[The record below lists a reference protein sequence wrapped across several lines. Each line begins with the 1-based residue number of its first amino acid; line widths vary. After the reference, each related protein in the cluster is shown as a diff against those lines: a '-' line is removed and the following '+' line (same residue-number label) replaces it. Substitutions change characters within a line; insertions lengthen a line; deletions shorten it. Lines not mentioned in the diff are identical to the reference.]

1 MDLNKPLQIRDASA
15 GSGKTYSL
23 VQHYLKL
30 LLQENENRA
39 ELGQIIAMTFTNK
52 AALEMKTRIL
62 EDLGKLSG
70 NDPKHQKFLN
80 DTAQFVGIPAL
91 NIQRNS
97 KTVLRKL
104 LHQYEEFNVM
114 TIDKFNLRL
123 IRTFSRDLN
132 LPEQFDIL
140 IQKNELLERCL
151 NELLLQVDAKDK
163 SELQRL
169 AINFGKEK
177 LYEEG
182 SWNIKKEL
190 KKKSKYIL
198 SEKELGIVDA
208 LVQKEQSV
216 EDEAKLREK
225 YKESLQAYYR
235 AGKTIADA
243 YRNGGFDASMLADKG
258 RLETAILKF
267 DKLEEL
273 GINGGLLDF
282 TESALKNIHKTAES
296 IDFSTVI
303 QAYNYY
309 KTWLNNHGKE
319 LAELHLI
326 QKQLTST
333 KMLRE
338 FALYVNNL
346 RKREATILVAEFN
359 QLVSE
364 LVKNEEAPFIYER
377 LGNKFK
383 HFFLDEFQDTSF
395 LQWQNLIPLVHES
408 IAHDQFNFIVG
419 DPKQSIYR
427 FKNGIADQFI
437 ELPGIYNPNNDP
449 SIALKSNY
457 FNQRGYKGKLNDNWR
472 SAKEIVNFNNSFF
485 LQFRELLPE
494 NGKRY
499 FDSVEQHPQGKD
511 GGYVKIELV
520 GKSNSS
526 TGSAIDSD
534 SENADDDNT
543 TNQQKCIEYV
553 KEAIAD
559 GYLPGDICILA
570 LKSRACLAMATA
582 LKKEGFQVVSAD
594 SLSVNAES
602 TVRMLIHYLGWRLRP
617 TDQKKAAIF
626 AYHYFDSKLDEQGF
640 GKYMQCLTGESQSFF
655 SVEKFFE
662 LSAIGEKQWMQPFT
676 SIYSCLEE
684 ALDLMNIDKTNNVY
698 VKQLMDLAFD
708 YDKRNGPNLQDFISF
723 YKDKGKDS
731 NVQIPENNQA
741 IKIMTAHKS
750 KGLEFPVV
758 IIPILDNA
766 SKRTSDLLCEN
777 DDYFFEVT
785 ASDST
790 IGKGISVES
799 IQKELE
805 DELMDAVNL
814 LYVQF
819 TRAVDQLYVYNEYTI
834 TKNEGKQKERTVIP
848 FDKAVKQLIESFE
861 GVEVSEKEMIL
872 EYGKKPVITKHK
884 TEEAAY
890 YPIEPLKGKLWFPE
904 ISLREKFDKETEGFT
919 EQIRLGKQ
927 FHWVMERSSNNE
939 EAILQLEEG
948 LISGFCEEKHKEIL
962 MEMLSNFFSHE
973 LTQSILQNGISL
985 NERTLIV
992 DEVKRLRPDKIVQQE
1007 NKLVIIDFK
1016 TGEELPKHHQQV
1028 QEYAAVL
1035 KQMGQ
1040 KEIEGYLY
1048 YSNKAEYKKVVL

>member
-30 LLQENENRA
+30 LLQENDQRA

-70 NDPKHQKFLN
+70 NNPEHQKFLEE
-80 DTAQFVGIPAL
+80 TAAFVGIPAEK
-91 NIQRNS
+91 IKQNS
-97 KTVLRKL
+97 QLVLRKL

-151 NELLLQVDAKDK
+151 NELLLQVDAREKT
-163 SELQRL
+163 ELQRL

-182 SWNIKKEL
+182 SWNIKQEL

-198 SEKELGIVDA
+198 NEKELNLVDA
-208 LVQKEQSV
+208 LVKTEQSI
-216 EDEAKLREK
+216 EDEAKLRAKYNEK
-225 YKESLQAYYR
+225 LQEYYR
-235 AGKTIADA
+235 MGKAIPEAYAQSGLTVNQLAGKS
-243 YRNGGFDASMLADKG
+243 N
-258 RLETAILKF
+258 LEKAILKF
-267 DKLEEL
+267 NSIDEI
-273 GINGGLLDF
+273 GVNDGLLDF
-282 TESALKNIHKTAES
+282 TDSALGNLEKTAE
-296 IDFSTVI
+296 ITDFSLVKNT
-303 QAYNYY
+303 YERY
-309 KTWLNNHGKE
+309 KRWLNENGKE
-319 LAELHLI
+319 LTELHLI

-338 FALYVNNL
+338 FAVYVNNL

-377 LGNKFK
+377 LGNKFR

-408 IAHDQFNFIVG
+408 ISHNQFNFVVG

-437 ELPGIYNPNNDP
+437 ELPGIYNPENEP
-449 SIALKSNY
+449 SIALKSKY
-457 FNQRGYKGKLNDNWR
+457 FNLQGNKGSLTDNWR
-472 SAKEIVNFNNSFF
+472 SAKEIVHFNNSFF
-485 LQFRELLPE
+485 LKLKELLPE
-494 NGKRY
+494 NGKR
-499 FDSVEQHPQGKD
+499 FFSSVEQNPKGKE
-511 GGYVKIELV
+511 GGYVKIEFSP
-520 GKSNSS
+520 SNKEI
-526 TGSAIDSD
+526 TTEENQEDEDS
-534 SENADDDNT
+534 T
-543 TNQQKCIEYV
+543 TNQRKCVEYV
-553 KEAIAD
+553 KEAIAE
-559 GYLPGDICILA
+559 GYSPGDICVLA
-570 LKSRACLAMATA
+570 LKSKACLEMATA

-594 SLSVNAES
+594 SLSVNAEA
-602 TVRMLIHYLGWRLRP
+602 TVRMLIHFLGWRLRP
-617 TDQKKAAIF
+617 TDQKKAALF
-626 AYHYFDSKLDEQGF
+626 AYHYFDFKFPDKGF
-640 GKYMQCLTGESQSFF
+640 SQYIQCFSSEIGFF
-655 SVEKFFE
+655 SIEKFYE
-662 LSAIGEKQWMQPFT
+662 LSGIPENSWMSPFT

-684 ALDLMNIDKTNNVY
+684 ILDLTSIDKTKNVY

-708 YDKRNGPNLQDFISF
+708 YDKRNGPNLQDFLSF
-723 YKDKGKDS
+723 YKDKGKDT
-731 NVQIPENNQA
+731 NVQIAENDQA
-741 IKIMTAHKS
+741 IKVMTAHKS

-766 SKRTSDLLCEN
+766 SKRTSELLCKN

-785 ASDST
+785 ASDRT
-790 IGKGISVES
+790 LGKGISVTA

-805 DELMDAVNL
+805 DQLMDAVNL

-819 TRAVDQLYVYNEYTI
+819 TRAIDRLYVYNEYKVVKKETPL
-834 TKNEGKQKERTVIP
+834 EQKTVIP
-848 FDKAVKQLIESFE
+848 FDKAIKSLVESFE
-861 GVEVSEKEMIL
+861 GAVVSENGILL
-872 EYGKKPVITKHK
+872 EYGRKPEISVKKKDNTR
-884 TEEAAY
+884 Y
-890 YPIEPLKGKLWFPE
+890 YPIESLEGKLWFPE
-904 ISLREKFDKETEGFT
+904 ISLREKFEKETEGYT

-927 FHWVMERSSNNE
+927 FHWIMERSVNYEDSL
-939 EAILQLEEG
+939 IQLEEG
-948 LISGFCEEKHKEIL
+948 LINGFCEAKHEALLK
-962 MEMLSNFFSHE
+962 EMLSNFYNHE
-973 LTQSILQNGISL
+973 LTKAILENGISL

-992 DEVKRLRPDKIVQQE
+992 DEMKRLRPDKIVQL
-1007 NKLVIIDFK
+1007 KDKFVIIDFK
-1016 TGEELPKHHQQV
+1016 TGEELPKHHSQV
-1028 QEYAAVL
+1028 QEYASVL
-1035 KQMGQ
+1035 KKMG
-1040 KEIEGYLY
+1040 KTEIEGYLY
-1048 YSNKAEYKKVVL
+1048 YSNQSEYNKVTI

>member
-30 LLQENENRA
+30 LLQENEHRA

-70 NDPKHQKFLN
+70 NDPNHQRFLN
-80 DTAQFVGIPAL
+80 DTAKFVGIPTQ
-91 NIQRNS
+91 NIQQNS
-97 KTVLRKL
+97 KIVLRKL

-123 IRTFSRDLN
+123 IKTFSRDLN

-140 IQKNELLERCL
+140 IQKNELLDRCL

-208 LVQKEQSV
+208 LIQKEQSV
-216 EDEAKLREK
+216 EEEAKLREK
-225 YKESLQAYYR
+225 YKENLREYYR
-235 AGKTIADA
+235 IGGAITEAYKT
-243 YRNGGFDASMLADKG
+243 GGFDASMLAGKSN
-258 RLETAILKF
+258 LEKAILKF
-267 DKLEEL
+267 NSLEESGL
-273 GINGGLLDF
+273 TDGLLNLSTAAIDN
-282 TESALKNIHKTAES
+282 LYKTAES
-296 IDFSTVI
+296 IDFSAVV
-303 QAYNYY
+303 QAYERY
-309 KTWLNNHGKE
+309 KTWLNTKGKE
-319 LAELHLI
+319 LVELHLI

-408 IAHDQFNFIVG
+408 IGHDHFNFIVG

-472 SAKEIVNFNNSFF
+472 SAKEIVNFNNAFF

-499 FDSVEQHPQGKD
+499 FDSVEQNPQGKD

-520 GKSNSS
+520 GKSKND
-526 TGSAIDSD
+526 DSD

-543 TNQQKCIEYV
+543 TNQQKCIAYV

-626 AYHYFDSKLDEQGF
+626 AYHYFDSKLEEQGF
-640 GKYMQCLTGESQSFF
+640 SKYMLCLTGESQRFF
-655 SVEKFFE
+655 SVDQFFA
-662 LSAIGEKQWMQPFT
+662 LSGIGEKQWMQPFT

-684 ALDLMNIDKTNNVY
+684 VLDLMEIDKTNNVY

-731 NVQIPENNQA
+731 NVQIPENDQA

-758 IIPILDNA
+758 IIPVLDNA
-766 SKRTSDLLCEN
+766 SKRTSELLCEN
-777 DDYFFEVT
+777 NDYFFEVT

-819 TRAVDQLYVYNEYTI
+819 TRAVDRLYVYNEYKI
-834 TKNEGKQKERTVIP
+834 TKTESKTTEKSVIP
-848 FDKAVKQLIESFE
+848 FDKAVKQLIASFP
-861 GVEVSEKEMIL
+861 GVAISEKEISL
-872 EYGKKPVITKHK
+872 EYGTKPLISKHK
-884 TEEAAY
+884 TKETAY
-890 YPIEPLKGKLWFPE
+890 YPIEPLNGKLWFPE

-927 FHWVMERSSNNE
+927 FHWIMERSSSIS
-939 EAILQLEEG
+939 EAHLQLEEG
-948 LISGFCEEKHKEIL
+948 LISGFCEDKHKEL
-962 MEMLSNFFSHE
+962 LSEMLSNFFNHE
-973 LTQSILQNGISL
+973 QTQSILQNGTSL

-992 DEVKRLRPDKIVQQE
+992 DEVKRLRPDKIVQQAD
-1007 NKLVIIDFK
+1007 KLIVIDFK
-1016 TGEELPKHHQQV
+1016 TGEELPKHHKQV
-1028 QEYAAVL
+1028 QEYASIL

-1040 KEIEGYLY
+1040 KKIEGYLY
-1048 YSNKAEYKKVVL
+1048 YSGKSEYKTVAL